1 MSWLKLLK
9 LRSLFIPEGVRL
21 HLHPAAL
28 ERMDLNC
35 WIHTMSCGNLQ
46 TSHKCKKLE
55 ELQNIIWQWWDRDNL
70 YDSMSWSRKW
80 QPTSVFLPGKFHGHR
95 SLTGWSLWGCKES
108 DTIERLRRTRDSMYM
123 IQKRSKRFYNIKS
136 QDSEQIRRWR
146 RDKILQ
152 RGGAAGKLKL
162 LFHDLICNYIIL

>member
-1 MSWLKLLK
+1 MIGVGVGPAKGMSWLKLLK

-21 HLHPAAL
+21 HLYRAEL

-95 SLTGWSLWGCKES
+95 SLTGWSYWGCIES
-108 DTIERLRRTRDSMYM
+108 DMTERLSTNTGFHVYDS
-123 IQKRSKRFYNIKS
+123 KAIK
-136 QDSEQIRRWR
+136 E
-146 RDKILQ
+146 IL
-152 RGGAAGKLKL
+152 
-162 LFHDLICNYIIL
+162 